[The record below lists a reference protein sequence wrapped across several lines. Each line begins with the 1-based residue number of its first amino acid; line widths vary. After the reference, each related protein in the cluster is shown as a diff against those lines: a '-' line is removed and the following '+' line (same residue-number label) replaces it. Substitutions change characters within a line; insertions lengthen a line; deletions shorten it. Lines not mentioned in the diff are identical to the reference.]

1 MSNGPWTDEEN
12 DLIVADYFAMLADDI
27 SARRYSKAEHRR
39 ALLPLLN
46 DRSEGSVEF
55 KHQNISAVMKGLGED
70 WIPGYKPAFNFQ
82 MTLVD
87 AVARWLALNPAW
99 LGRQPGL
106 QTAAGLR
113 EAAQIWIGPPP
124 TLSNQPPPQELDQML
139 HIARKFDVAGRD
151 ERNRALGRAGEERVL
166 AHERASL
173 RSAGRDDLARKVRW
187 VSEEDG
193 DGAGYDIA
201 SFAPDGLARL
211 IEVKT
216 TNGWERTPFHIT
228 RNELAVAE
236 EPVRTSP
243 FGCTTTSIVTPFT
256 SPTSTKS
263 PPRCAGRS
271 TVPVPATCLMASRIS
286 SSDQLAGNSVLPGAP
301 VPYRCPPLRP
311 SPSRIC
317 RA

>member
-1 MSNGPWTDEEN
+1 MLSADFAGKSYNKAAHN
-12 DLIVADYFAMLADDI
+12 RDLQTQI
-27 SARRYSKAEHRR
+27 
-39 ALLPLLN
+39 
-46 DRSEGSVEF
+46 DRNRSSIEF
-55 KHQNISAVMKGLGED
+55 KHQNISAVLKGLGED

-82 MTLVD
+82 MALVD

-106 QTAAGLR
+106 RPAAGLR

-166 AHERASL
+166 ARERSAL
-173 RSAGRDDLARKVRW
+173 RSVGRDDLARKVRW

-201 SFAPDGLARL
+201 SFAPDGLPRL

-216 TNGWERTPFHIT
+216 TNGWERTPFHVT

-236 EPVRTSP
+236 ER
-243 FGCTTTSIVTPFT
+243 
-256 SPTSTKS
+256 
-263 PPRCAGRS
+263 RS
-271 TVPVPATCLMASRIS
+271 EWRLFRLWNFSREPKAFE
-286 SSDQLAGNSVLPGAP
+286 LH
-301 VPYRCPPLRP
+301 PPLDAHV
-311 SPSRIC
+311 SLTATTFQASFH
-317 RA
+317 